1 MLNSLIFMYCTAL
14 HVLSLAIV
22 ELSSAGEDA
31 SLGRGCC
38 GRGAGGCR
46 WCGQRPEEP
55 QEGDGDPQLASALLP
70 GLGQHG
76 GACQVSTSDHT
87 FSHLNRAST
96 LAGFTTIFP
105 FRMLTTRTLGGATS
119 MTQEQTCMRGW
130 MMFRSRLYSF
140 HEPISCQRK
149 PLCYYSQRRVCHH
162 GSNNPNG

>member
-1 MLNSLIFMYCTAL
+1 MYLN
-14 HVLSLAIV
+14 HVRAREKIMQCSVQYDSDHTWDEDCVCCSPA
-22 ELSSAGEDA
+22 SSAGH
-31 SLGRGCC
+31 SR
-38 GRGAGGCR
+38 
-46 WCGQRPEEP
+46 QEP
-55 QEGDGDPQLASALLP
+55 QEGDGDPQLASTLLSW
-70 GLGQHG
+70 LGQHG
-76 GACQVSTSDHT
+76 GACQVSTPDHT